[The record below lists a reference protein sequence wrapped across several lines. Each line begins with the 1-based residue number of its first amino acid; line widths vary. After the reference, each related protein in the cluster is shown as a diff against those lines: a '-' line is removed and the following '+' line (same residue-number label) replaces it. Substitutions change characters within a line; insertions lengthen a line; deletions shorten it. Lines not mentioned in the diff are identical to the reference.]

1 MPLQSLPFPPVFAFL
16 GLFALVGLAVVG
28 YAGRE
33 LWVAWRL
40 HRTDPVAVADV
51 PNLSGTVEVQG
62 RARIAEGTV
71 TAPFTGTESLACEWR
86 VEEERHDDDGS
97 DWVDI
102 ASGVRKVPFRVEDD
116 TGSVLVYPAGADFRL
131 SRDARI
137 HVDGGERPPE
147 HVQRFIESDDTV
159 DDENTGIELAGFRLV
174 TGNDRRYVEHRL
186 DPDEQV
192 YVYGT
197 VRYDPSVSER
207 AGEVN
212 AVLEPGGLFVV
223 ADTDDRGATRRVVRD
238 ALVPLVVGLL
248 FVGAAAFFAVV
259 VVP

>member
-1 MPLQSLPFPPVFAFL
+1 MSLQSLPFPPVYLVL
-16 GLFALVGLAVVG
+16 GLFALAGLAVVA
-28 YAGRE
+28 YSARE
-33 LWVAWRL
+33 FWVAWRL
-40 HRTDPVAVADV
+40 HRTEPTPVADV
-51 PNLSGTVEVQG
+51 PNRTGTVEVEG

-71 TAPFTGTESLACEWR
+71 TTPFTGTESLACEWR

-97 DWVDI
+97 DWVEI
-102 ASGVRKVPFRVEDD
+102 ASGVQKVPFRVEDE

-131 SRDARI
+131 SQDARI
-137 HVDGGERPPE
+137 DVDGGERPPDPI
-147 HVQRFIESDDTV
+147 QRFIDAEDSV
-159 DDENTGIELAGFRLV
+159 DDENTDVEFAGVRLV
-174 TGNDRRYVEHRL
+174 TGDDRRYFERRL

-223 ADTDDRGATRRVVRD
+223 ADTDGRGVTRRVVRD
-238 ALVPLVVGLL
+238 ALVPLFVGLF
-248 FVGAAAFFAVV
+248 FVAVAVFFGVV